1 MNGKLNLHPKV
12 AASLLASWVVLLLV
26 YAVHQWGHVDLP
38 TEVGAALTGIVAFVA
53 GWLAPAQVDTTT
65 PAA

>member
-12 AASLLASWVVLLLV
+12 AASLLASWVVLLIV
-26 YAVHQWGHVDLP
+26 YSVHQWARVDLP

-53 GWLAPAQVDTTT
+53 GWLAPAHVDAAP
-65 PAA
+65 PA